1 MNLQNNRDS
10 AGIKGNNKFVWHLD
24 RYEPSPLSTKELPG
38 LVYKYV
44 CWMEADA
51 LGNLRLPIVT
61 FKLSFSKLVHF
72 FSRRRNFLRFWLFC
86 TQVVITQRRRR
97 HWLTSLLLKR
107 RLWKRHVMLSIM
119 ADDSAV
125 CGGVTSLL
133 RRKLNRYENGFNER
147 PPHIFNET
155 KKATLK
161 APQVLKPM
169 MVLSLT

>member
-1 MNLQNNRDS
+1 
-10 AGIKGNNKFVWHLD
+10 
-24 RYEPSPLSTKELPG
+24 
-38 LVYKYV
+38 
-44 CWMEADA
+44 MEADA

-72 FSRRRNFLRFWLFC
+72 FHG
-86 TQVVITQRRRR
+86 VVTFYDFDFFALKSSL
-97 HWLTSLLLKR
+97 HNDDVASLLLKR
-107 RLWKRHVMLSIM
+107 RLGKRHVMLSIM
-119 ADDSAV
+119 ADDPAV